1 MQWEVLPMGMDTFH
15 TWLIWWQKQRW
26 RATAVPTSPASQTPP
41 EIKVLLHACI
51 SCTTS
56 HMFQE
61 CENSNWVLY
70 FPFPQPLASKEPSG
84 SMSVLQ
90 SESENTFQHYT
101 SRHPEICQWPRKH
114 KLVTSRILSS
124 LREATQ
130 HHTACDHCQIDQD
143 ITLFL

>member
-1 MQWEVLPMGMDTFH
+1 MRGVTDGYGYISHNWYGGRNKDEEPPLCPP
-15 TWLIWWQKQRW
+15 
-26 RATAVPTSPASQTPP
+26 APSPKPCLKSKFSYMHVSP
-41 EIKVLLHACI
+41 
-51 SCTTS
+51 CTTS

-70 FPFPQPLASKEPSG
+70 FTFPQPLASKEPSG

-101 SRHPEICQWPRKH
+101 SRHPETCQWPRKH
-114 KLVTSRILSS
+114 KLVTSRILSG
-124 LREATQ
+124 LREAKQ